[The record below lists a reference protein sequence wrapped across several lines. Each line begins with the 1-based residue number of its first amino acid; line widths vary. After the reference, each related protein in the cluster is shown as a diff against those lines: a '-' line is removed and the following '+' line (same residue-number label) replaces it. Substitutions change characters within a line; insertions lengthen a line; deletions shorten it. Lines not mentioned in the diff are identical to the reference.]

1 MPAHPNHQFGIL
13 AYVVV
18 FHPKHYAED
27 VNQVILVKLAFGVF
41 KVLDVESDLKVKIV
55 ESSRRAAKQSLPG

>member
-18 FHPKHYAED
+18 FHPKHYVED
-27 VNQVILVKLAFGVF
+27 VDQVILVKLAFDVSE
-41 KVLDVESDLKVKIV
+41 VLDVMDDLQTC
-55 ESSRRAAKQSLPG
+55 RWCLSL

>member
-18 FHPKHYAED
+18 FHPKHYVED
-27 VNQVILVKLAFGVF
+27 VDQVILVKLAFGVF
-41 KVLDVESDLKVKIV
+41 EILDVMSDLLVKLV
-55 ESSRRAAKQSLPG
+55 EPRRQAAR